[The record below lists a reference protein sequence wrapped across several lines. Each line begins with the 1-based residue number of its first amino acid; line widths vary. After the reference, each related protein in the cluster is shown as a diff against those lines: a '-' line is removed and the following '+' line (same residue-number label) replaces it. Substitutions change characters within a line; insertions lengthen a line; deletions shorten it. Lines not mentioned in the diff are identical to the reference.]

1 MSESTR
7 FDLNT
12 LIDEAK
18 TQTGLTDFGTWQ
30 FREPLKRL
38 LHSLDTEAKL
48 NAIGRATHRQRL
60 IDILCTRLRFEAYLK
75 RYPEI
80 LNEQI
85 RQPVVIVGLPRTG
98 TTVLQRMLA
107 ADQRF
112 YAAAWWETRFPVPV
126 TEIDFSTPED
136 PRIPL
141 AKAEVQAMLD
151 NVPELAA
158 IHPLDAE
165 AADEEITLLE
175 QSFYS
180 TNPEALANVAGFGD
194 WLAQQDQTEGYV
206 YLKQLLQFLQWQ
218 KKQRGIEAER
228 WVLKS
233 PHHIHCM
240 DTLFKVFPD
249 ARVIQTHRDPLETI
263 PSLASFIYNL
273 WRLGSDQA
281 DAKMVGSQWNAKM
294 AAGLRHCRQ
303 VRQTL
308 PAGCFLDVDFRDT
321 VARPTEVLESV
332 YNFLGIE
339 LTESARST
347 IERWRRDN
355 RRDKRAPH
363 EYSLAQFGLSETQ
376 LTQDYAEYRKAHIT
390 EQENQSCC

>member
-1 MSESTR
+1 MSEVTN

-12 LIDEAK
+12 LIEDAK
-18 TQTGLTDFGTWQ
+18 SQTGLADFGDWQ
-30 FREPLKRL
+30 FHEPLQRL
-38 LHSLDTEAKL
+38 LHSLDTEAQL
-48 NAIGRATHRQRL
+48 NAIGRATQRNRL
-60 IDILCTRLRFEAYLK
+60 LEILCTRLRFEAYLK

-80 LNEQI
+80 LDEPI
-85 RQPVVIVGLPRTG
+85 LQPVVIVGLPRTG

-107 ADQRF
+107 ADPRF
-112 YAAAWWETRFPVPV
+112 YSAAWWETRFPVPV
-126 TEIDFSTPED
+126 AEIDFSAAED

-141 AKAEVQAMLD
+141 AKAEVQAMLE

-165 AADEEITLLE
+165 AADEEIGLLE

-180 TNPEALANVAGFGD
+180 TNPEALANVAGFGN

-218 KKQRGIEAER
+218 KKQRGVEGQR

-233 PHHIHCM
+233 PHHIHSM

-249 ARVIQTHRDPLETI
+249 TQVIQTHRDPLETI

-273 WRLGSDQA
+273 WRLGSDRA
-281 DAKMVGSQWNAKM
+281 DMKAVGAHWNNKM
-294 AAGLRHCRQ
+294 AAGLRHCMS
-303 VRQTL
+303 VRETQT
-308 PAGCFLDVDFRDT
+308 AGRFLDVDFRDT
-321 VARPTEVLESV
+321 VERPMAVLESV
-332 YNFLGIE
+332 YSFLGME
-339 LTESARST
+339 LTDSARSA
-347 IERWRRDN
+347 IDVWRQDN

-363 EYSLAQFGLSETQ
+363 KYSLEQFGLNEA
-376 LTQDYAEYRKAHIT
+376 LLVEDYAEYRQAHIT
-390 EQENQSCC
+390 